1 MGTVNR
7 HENCLIA
14 RQPILNRDE
23 EVVSYELLFRSIDSR
38 ESAAI
43 IDASQASANVILNT
57 LSEFGLEQVI
67 GRHKGFIN
75 VEFELLLS
83 DSIEILP
90 KERVVLELLESMQ
103 ITPDL
108 VKRCQ
113 ELKDKGFFLALDD
126 HQFDTAYEEL
136 YGIVE
141 IIKVDL
147 IQSPVE
153 KLAKMI
159 ELFRP
164 YPVRLLA
171 EKVETR
177 ESYLQCRDLGFEFFQ
192 GYYFAKPLI
201 IEKKR
206 IEGDASILLKLMRL
220 LTEDAEL
227 TEIEH
232 SFCKS
237 PGLTYKL
244 LLLVNSVVIGMRE
257 KIQTIRHAVAILGR
271 RRIKQWV
278 QLALFAAD
286 DSRGMMNPLV
296 EMAAVRASF
305 MEQLAYRHPQLKG
318 NRDAPDQAFMIGILS
333 ILETIY
339 DISIDEVVAVLN
351 LSVEV
356 KAALISKEGPFGRI
370 LALAE
375 LMERSL
381 FGVTP
386 DMIEDLGLTQND
398 VLTAQVKAYQWF
410 GESF

>member
-1 MGTVNR
+1 M
-7 HENCLIA
+7 
-14 RQPILNRDE
+14 
-23 EVVSYELLFRSIDSR
+23 ID
-38 ESAAI
+38 
-43 IDASQASANVILNT
+43 
-57 LSEFGLEQVI
+57 
-67 GRHKGFIN
+67 
-75 VEFELLLS
+75 
-83 DSIEILP
+83 
-90 KERVVLELLESMQ
+90 
-103 ITPDL
+103 
-108 VKRCQ
+108 
-113 ELKDKGFFLALDD
+113 
-126 HQFDTAYEEL
+126 
-136 YGIVE
+136 
-141 IIKVDL
+141 
-147 IQSPVE
+147 
-153 KLAKMI
+153 
-159 ELFRP
+159 LFRP

-177 ESYLQCRDLGFEFFQ
+177 ESYLQCRNLGFEYFQ
-192 GYYFAKPLI
+192 GYYFARPLI

-220 LTEDAEL
+220 LSEDAEL

-232 SFCKS
+232 SLCKS

-244 LLLVNSVVIGMRE
+244 LLLVNSVVIGIRE

-305 MEQLAYRHPQLKG
+305 MEQLVYRHPQLKD
-318 NRDAPDQAFMIGILS
+318 NRDAPDQAFMVGILS

-356 KAALISKEGPFGRI
+356 KAALISREGPFGRI

-375 LMERSL
+375 LMERTL

>member
-1 MGTVNR
+1 M
-7 HENCLIA
+7 
-14 RQPILNRDE
+14 
-23 EVVSYELLFRSIDSR
+23 
-38 ESAAI
+38 
-43 IDASQASANVILNT
+43 
-57 LSEFGLEQVI
+57 
-67 GRHKGFIN
+67 
-75 VEFELLLS
+75 
-83 DSIEILP
+83 
-90 KERVVLELLESMQ
+90 M
-103 ITPDL
+103 
-108 VKRCQ
+108 
-113 ELKDKGFFLALDD
+113 
-126 HQFDTAYEEL
+126 
-136 YGIVE
+136 
-141 IIKVDL
+141 
-147 IQSPVE
+147 
-153 KLAKMI
+153 

-177 ESYLQCRDLGFEFFQ
+177 DDFLKCRDLGFEYFQ
-192 GYYFAKPLI
+192 GYYFARPSI

-220 LTEDAEL
+220 LSEDADL

-232 SFCKS
+232 SFYKS
-237 PGLTYKL
+237 PGLIYKL

-286 DSRGMMNPLV
+286 DSSGMMNPLV

-305 MEQLAYRHPQLKG
+305 MEQLACRHPQLKG
-318 NRDAPDQAFMIGILS
+318 NRDAPDQAFMVGILS
-333 ILETIY
+333 LLETIY

-351 LSVEV
+351 LSMEV
-356 KAALISKEGPFGRI
+356 KSALISRAGPYGRI

-375 LMERSL
+375 SMERTL
-381 FGVTP
+381 IEVTP

-398 VLTAQVKAYQWF
+398 ILTAQVKAYQWF